1 MSLAGLRKQ
10 INKANQYV
18 SERVGAAEATKL
30 DETYLDME
38 KKIEITSEL
47 IDDLTA
53 KTREFL
59 QPNPATRAKMATV
72 STISK
77 LRGTSKAMPYPQ
89 PEGVLGD
96 SMLRYGRLL
105 GERSYFGRALIDAGE
120 SFKMMADVKYALE
133 DNVRQN
139 FLDPLSHLQATDLKE
154 VNHHRKKLH
163 GRRLDYDC
171 KKRKQIKG
179 NMISLILQN
188 YHNLYDE
195 ELKLAEE
202 KLEESKRLA
211 EIAMFNVLD
220 NDVEQV
226 SQLFAFVEAQLDF
239 HRQTTQI
246 LENLSYKLK
255 EEVQEASSRPRQNHN
270 PQRIFFGHS
279 TEAASSKPI
288 VELDNWNKSSSS
300 SAGAGASGAGVD
312 IGSGNLLANTQWSVS
327 NQQQD
332 PWNTPLSAEN
342 ALLTNTQPALV
353 SQKPCC
359 KALYDFEPENPG
371 ELGFHEGQIITLT
384 SQIDENW
391 FQGTLPDGTCGFFP
405 ISYVEVLIPLPR

>member
-1 MSLAGLRKQ
+1 LFCFYHHCFTMSLAGLRKQ

-105 GERSYFGRALIDAGE
+105 GEKSYFGRALIDAGE
-120 SFKMMADVKYALE
+120 SFKMMADVKYTLE

-171 KKRKQIKG
+171 KKRKQIKD
-179 NMISLILQN
+179 
-188 YHNLYDE
+188 HNLYDE

-246 LENLSYKLK
+246 LENLSDKLK
-255 EEVQEASSRPRQNHN
+255 DEVQEASSRPRQNHN

-279 TEAASSKPI
+279 AEAASSKPI
-288 VELDNWNKSSSS
+288 VELDNANKNSN
-300 SAGAGASGAGVD
+300 AGAGVGALGVD
-312 IGSGNLLANTQWSVS
+312 IASGNLVNTQWSMS
-327 NQQQD
+327 NQQD
-332 PWNTPLSAEN
+332 PWNTPLSTEN
-342 ALLTNTQPALV
+342 ALLTNMQPAV
-353 SQKPCC
+353 ASQKPCC

-371 ELGFHEGQIITLT
+371 ELGFQEGQIITLT

>member
-171 KKRKQIKG
+171 KKRKQIK
-179 NMISLILQN
+179 
-188 YHNLYDE
+188 DE

-246 LENLSYKLK
+246 LENLSDKLK
-255 EEVQEASSRPRQNHN
+255 DEVQEASSRPRQNHN

-279 TEAASSKPI
+279 AEAVSSKPI
-288 VELDNWNKSSSS
+288 VELDNSNKSS
-300 SAGAGASGAGVD
+300 SAGAGALGVD
-312 IGSGNLLANTQWSVS
+312 IASGNLVNTQWSVS
-327 NQQQD
+327 NQQD
-332 PWNTPLSAEN
+332 PWNTPLSTEN
-342 ALLTNTQPALV
+342 ALLTNTQPAIA